1 MVGLCSSKRSLLY
14 RYMNNEIME
23 LGLPCQ
29 YRAIADEVVVWFSH
43 VRLFT
48 IPLIAAC
55 QASLSFTISQSLLNL
70 MHTESVMPCNHFI
83 LCHPLLLLTSIFSS
97 IRVFSN
103 DSTLCI
109 RWPKYRGF
117 SFNISLSNE
126 YSRLNPSGLT
136 GLISFLSKGFSRI
149 FSSATVQKHSAFF
162 MVQLSHSH
170 MTTGKS
176 QAFFLIDM

>member
-1 MVGLCSSKRSLLY
+1 
-14 RYMNNEIME
+14 ME

-48 IPLIAAC
+48 VPLTAAF

-70 MHTESVMPCNHFI
+70 MYTESVMPSNHFI
-83 LCHPLLLLTSIFSS
+83 LCRPLLLPTSIFSS

-136 GLISFLSKGFSRI
+136 GLISFCPRDSQE
-149 FSSATVQKHSAFF
+149 SSPVQQFKST
-162 MVQLSHSH
+162 QPSLWSSSHIH
-170 MTTGKS
+170 TRLHEKS
-176 QAFFLIDM
+176 QAFLFFIDM